1 MKITGVIFV
10 IAGIFWAIAGFVTYA
25 SDIQLGIALS
35 GICMAGI
42 GGVMVGL
49 SNVQKDL
56 LNLWLWVK
64 KSEEVNEI
72 N

>member
-1 MKITGVIFV
+1 MRITGVVFV
-10 IAGIFWAIAGFVTYA
+10 VAGISWAIAGFATYA

-42 GGVMVGL
+42 GGVMVGI
-49 SNVQKDL
+49 SNLQKDL

-64 KSEEVNEI
+64 KSEEEKS
-72 N
+72 

>member
-35 GICMAGI
+35 VICMAGI
-42 GGVMVGL
+42 GEVMVGL

-56 LNLWLWVK
+56 MNLWLWVK
-64 KSEEVNEI
+64 KAEER
-72 N
+72 

>member
-1 MKITGVIFV
+1 VKITGVLFIIGGV
-10 IAGIFWAIAGFVTYA
+10 FWAIAGFATYS

-42 GGVMVGL
+42 GGLLVGL
-49 SNVQKDL
+49 SNLQNDV

-64 KSEEVNEI
+64 KENNLED
-72 N
+72 

>member
-1 MKITGVIFV
+1 MKITGALFI
-10 IAGIFWAIAGFVTYA
+10 IGGIFWALLGFATYA

-42 GGVMVGL
+42 GGVLIGI

-64 KSEEVNEI
+64 KSDEDEN
-72 N
+72 

>member
-1 MKITGVIFV
+1 MKITGVIFI
-10 IAGIFWAIAGFVTYA
+10 IAGIFWATAGFVTYA

-42 GGVMVGL
+42 GGVLVGV
-49 SNVQKDL
+49 SNLQKDL

-64 KSEEVNEI
+64 KSEEEKN
-72 N
+72 

>member
-1 MKITGVIFV
+1 MKITGIVFV

-42 GGVMVGL
+42 GGVMVGV
-49 SNVQKDL
+49 SNLQKDL

-64 KSEEVNEI
+64 KSEEEKN
-72 N
+72 

>member
-1 MKITGVIFV
+1 MKITGIVFV

-42 GGVMVGL
+42 GGVMVGV
-49 SNVQKDL
+49 SNLQKDL

-64 KSEEVNEI
+64 KSEEEKS
-72 N
+72 

>member
-10 IAGIFWAIAGFVTYA
+10 IAGIFWATAGFATYA

-42 GGVMVGL
+42 GGVMIGV
-49 SNVQKDL
+49 SNLQKDL
-56 LNLWLWVK
+56 LNIWLWVK
-64 KSEEVNEI
+64 KSEEEKN
-72 N
+72 

>member
-1 MKITGVIFV
+1 MKITGVVFV
-10 IAGIFWAIAGFVTYA
+10 IAGIFWAIAGFATYA

-49 SNVQKDL
+49 SSVQKDV

-64 KSEEVNEI
+64 KLEKDEV
-72 N
+72 

>member
-1 MKITGVIFV
+1 MKITGVLFV
-10 IAGIFWAIAGFVTYA
+10 IGGIFWALLGLATYA

-42 GGVMVGL
+42 GGVLVGL
-49 SNVQKDL
+49 SNVQRDL

-64 KSEEVNEI
+64 KSDKDEN
-72 N
+72 

>member
-1 MKITGVIFV
+1 MKITGVLFI
-10 IAGIFWAIAGFVTYA
+10 IGGIFWALLGFATYA

-42 GGVMVGL
+42 GGVLIGI

-64 KSEEVNEI
+64 KSDEYEN
-72 N
+72 

>member
-1 MKITGVIFV
+1 MRISGILF
-10 IAGIFWAIAGFVTYA
+10 IIGGIFWSVAGFATYA

-42 GGVMVGL
+42 GSVLVGL

-64 KSEEVNEI
+64 KSDKDEV
-72 N
+72 

>member
-1 MKITGVIFV
+1 MKITGVVFV
-10 IAGIFWAIAGFVTYA
+10 IAGVFWAIAGFVTYA

-42 GGVMVGL
+42 GGVMIGL

-56 LNLWLWVK
+56 LNIWLWIK
-64 KSEEVNEI
+64 RPEEEKN
-72 N
+72 

>member
-1 MKITGVIFV
+1 MKIAGIIFV

-42 GGVMVGL
+42 GGVMIGL

-56 LNLWLWVK
+56 LNIWLWIK
-64 KSEEVNEI
+64 RPEEEKN
-72 N
+72 

>member
-1 MKITGVIFV
+1 MKITGVVFV
-10 IAGIFWAIAGFVTYA
+10 IAGIFWAVAGFATYA

-64 KSEEVNEI
+64 KLEKDEV
-72 N
+72 

>member
-1 MKITGVIFV
+1 MKITGIVFV

-42 GGVMVGL
+42 GGVMVGI
-49 SNVQKDL
+49 SNLQKDL

-64 KSEEVNEI
+64 KSEEEKS
-72 N
+72 

>member
-1 MKITGVIFV
+1 MKIAGIIFI

-42 GGVMVGL
+42 GGVMIGL

-56 LNLWLWVK
+56 LNIWLWIK
-64 KSEEVNEI
+64 RPEEEKN
-72 N
+72 

>member
-1 MKITGVIFV
+1 MKITGVVFV

-56 LNLWLWVK
+56 LNIWLWVK
-64 KSEEVNEI
+64 KSEEEKS
-72 N
+72 